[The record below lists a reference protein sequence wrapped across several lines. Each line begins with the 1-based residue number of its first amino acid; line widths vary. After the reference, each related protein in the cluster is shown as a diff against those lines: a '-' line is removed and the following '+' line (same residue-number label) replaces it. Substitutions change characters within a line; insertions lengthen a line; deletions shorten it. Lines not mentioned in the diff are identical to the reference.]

1 MHCDGLQ
8 KRLAVVLHKVLEI
21 ASPSERVVGH
31 DSEREIKPLD
41 LLGLLGCDDMGAREL
56 RHGVCLR
63 LCRGDKGS
71 LPDEWTVS
79 SAQRA
84 ESLCRDTAAPGVG
97 CRLQRC
103 NANNMYMCMHMF

>member
-8 KRLAVVLHKVLEI
+8 KCLAVVLHKVLEI

-31 DSEREIKPLD
+31 DGEREIKPLD

-56 RHGVCLR
+56 GHGVCLR

-79 SAQRA
+79 SGQRVR
-84 ESLCRDTAAPGVG
+84 EPLSAAPGVG
-97 CRLQRC
+97 CRLQHD
-103 NANNMYMCMHMF
+103 ATTHMF